1 MALLNTVVVVSYLK
15 DGSYYVFFFF
25 GFVVKI

>member
-25 GFVVKI
+25 GFVKI